1 MFFESG
7 AGAGTIIGHKI
18 QQTSQES
25 QRKNP
30 SVSERERIGIGRGRG
45 REKRRGKG
53 AQCLDLA
60 DTAERGRG
68 AGEGRGEGRGDGRG
82 DGKHYLFWGGEEFA
96 HPPAKSTGSMYYV

>member
-1 MFFESG
+1 MGAAVSIIGHLGQQTSAESQRADRPPDSKTLLCFLRVG

-45 REKRRGKG
+45 RGEEEGKG
-53 AQCLDLA
+53 RAVPRL
-60 DTAERGRG
+60 GR
-68 AGEGRGEGRGDGRG
+68 
-82 DGKHYLFWGGEEFA
+82 HC
-96 HPPAKSTGSMYYV
+96 